1 MQVSAEARLWWRSR
15 EREDV
20 EAWFEKLSDLPPGG
34 APSLNRPSDTT
45 ENLKREDVYLR
56 DPAQAEL
63 GVKLRSAGTANERLE
78 VKSLVALRGDAA
90 PFGPVTIWVK
100 LSSRAL
106 RLDRATTVKVHKQR
120 RLRKYGWDGAVLR
133 ENALK
138 ADESPRDGDLPEAC
152 CNVEFTRA
160 TVEGSDEVW
169 WTLGYEAFGSLDE
182 VERVL
187 RGCLLVTV
195 ARTPAPA
202 TNAGE
207 PGSYPEWLMRV
218 LKS

>member
-34 APSLNRPSDTT
+34 APSLNRPSDIT

-106 RLDRATTVKVHKQR
+106 RLDRARTVKVHKQR
-120 RLRKYGWDGAVLR
+120 RLRKYGWYGAVLR
-133 ENALK
+133 EIALK
-138 ADESPRDGDLPEAC
+138 ADESPRDDDLPEAG

-169 WTLGYEAFGSLDE
+169 WTLGYEAFGGLDE

-187 RGCLLVTV
+187 RACLLVTV

>member
-1 MQVSAEARLWWRSR
+1 MREPLQPASRSC
-15 EREDV
+15 V
-20 EAWFEKLSDLPPGG
+20 NPG
-34 APSLNRPSDTT
+34 
-45 ENLKREDVYLR
+45 
-56 DPAQAEL
+56 
-63 GVKLRSAGTANERLE
+63 LE
-78 VKSLVALRGDAA
+78 VKSLVAFRGDAA

-106 RLDRATTVKVHKQR
+106 SLDRAMTIKVHKQR

-133 ENALK
+133 EIALK
-138 ADESPRDGDLPEAC
+138 ADESPRNGDLPEAG

-169 WTLGYEAFGSLDE
+169 WTLGYEAFGGLDE

-202 TNAGE
+202 INEGE

-218 LKS
+218 SKS

>member
-1 MQVSAEARLWWRSR
+1 M
-15 EREDV
+15 
-20 EAWFEKLSDLPPGG
+20 
-34 APSLNRPSDTT
+34 
-45 ENLKREDVYLR
+45 
-56 DPAQAEL
+56 
-63 GVKLRSAGTANERLE
+63 
-78 VKSLVALRGDAA
+78 KSLVAFRGDAA

-106 RLDRATTVKVHKQR
+106 RLDRATTIKVHKQR

-133 ENALK
+133 EIPLQT
-138 ADESPRDGDLPEAC
+138 DESPRDGDLPEAG

-160 TVEGSDEVW
+160 TVEGSDGVW
-169 WTLGYEAFGSLDE
+169 WTLGYEAFGGLDE

-187 RGCLLVTV
+187 RGCLQATV
-195 ARTPAPA
+195 ARAPTPA
-202 TNAGE
+202 TTAGK

>member
-34 APSLNRPSDTT
+34 APSLNRPSDIT

-56 DPAQAEL
+56 DPGQAEL
-63 GVKLRSAGTANERLE
+63 GVKLRSAGTASKRLE

-120 RLRKYGWDGAVLR
+120 RLRKYGWYGAVLR
-133 ENALK
+133 EIALK
-138 ADESPRDGDLPEAC
+138 ADESPRDGDLPESG

-160 TVEGSDEVW
+160 TVERSDEVW

-195 ARTPAPA
+195 ARTPTPA
-202 TNAGE
+202 TTAGK

>member
-15 EREDV
+15 ERDDV
-20 EAWFEKLSDLPPGG
+20 ETWFEKLSDLPPGG
-34 APSLNRPSDTT
+34 APSLNRPSDTA
-45 ENLKREDVYLR
+45 ENPKREDVYVR
-56 DPAQAEL
+56 DPGQAEL

-78 VKSLVALRGDAA
+78 VKSLVAFRGDAA

-106 RLDRATTVKVHKQR
+106 SLDRAMTIKVHKQR

-133 ENALK
+133 EIALK
-138 ADESPRDGDLPEAC
+138 VDESPRNGDLPEAG

-169 WTLGYEAFGSLDE
+169 WTLGYEAFGGLDE

-202 TNAGE
+202 INAGE

-218 LKS
+218 SKS